1 MSATPCYSSSRE
13 LEQKSSRPVPFSFTH
28 SPPPHFTSRTMLGF
42 SAAGDDNPRSG
53 EHGEGG
59 REGEEVRRR
68 WCPRPTPPRCNCRCL
83 TRSALVQSTAVRF
96 FSEGLRGT
104 RQNI

>member
-53 EHGEGG
+53 EGT
-59 REGEEVRRR
+59 EEVRRTTMATQVVSS
-68 WCPRPTPPRCNCRCL
+68 PDADAAA
-83 TRSALVQSTAVRF
+83 AL
-96 FSEGLRGT
+96 
-104 RQNI
+104 